1 MAREQ
6 QIHAARNALAE
17 QLDAASHELARG
29 AKLALLVVLAVLGQV
44 ALGHDAQ
51 MRPRCTAIAALNSP
65 RSIHKGMPT
74 TITRSSFA
82 LSLTMSASAVSA
94 ASRSACW

>member
-1 MAREQ
+1 MAGEQ

-17 QLDAASHELARG
+17 QLDAAFHELARG

-51 MRPRCTAIAALNSP
+51 DAAAVHYDRGVEQS
-65 RSIHKGMPT
+65 
-74 TITRSSFA
+74 A
-82 LSLTMSASAVSA
+82 LDP
-94 ASRSACW
+94 